1 MHTHTQGNH
10 VQEKNMLKMKEKEHD
25 ELLFTLKS

>member
-10 VQEKNMLKMKEKEHD
+10 VQEKNMLQMKEEHD
-25 ELLFTLKS
+25 ELLFKLKS